1 MSERIF
7 SLFLSLIF
15 GVLTAAD
22 GEADGLLLG
31 DEVGALVGENVSD
44 PPPHTQQACFAVKP
58 RCAYALPY
66 NAQ

>member
-1 MSERIF
+1 MNAF
-7 SLFLSLIF
+7 SLSFFLSLIF

-44 PPPHTQQACFAVKP
+44 PPQHAQHACEAVNPWFGDKSP
-58 RCAYALPY
+58 
-66 NAQ
+66 